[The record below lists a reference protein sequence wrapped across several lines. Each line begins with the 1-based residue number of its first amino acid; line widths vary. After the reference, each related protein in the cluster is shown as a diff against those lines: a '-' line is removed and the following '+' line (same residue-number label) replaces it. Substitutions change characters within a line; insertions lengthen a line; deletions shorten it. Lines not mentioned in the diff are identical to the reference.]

1 MYRRCDSLNSVLQP
15 QPTMSLS
22 NEILK
27 PSLVNREVGSRN
39 RILMG
44 SSSVRRVM
52 SNRANSD
59 NVKSFTA
66 LQKLDPSEVSI
77 VDNIDNTEEDKKA
90 QKRYSYS
97 RSKSVA
103 SGLAKLNDQDQEESL
118 IHDGSYDGKNLLKKK
133 RDGDNGTI
141 AKLFR
146 QVKNIVGKDKS
157 KRIKSSEC
165 ETGNKTY
172 SFSSSKLRHQS
183 QGCLTPRKLKAQHHS
198 TPRLVKNS

>member
-1 MYRRCDSLNSVLQP
+1 MLPY
-15 QPTMSLS
+15 
-22 NEILK
+22 
-27 PSLVNREVGSRN
+27 

-44 SSSVRRVM
+44 SSSVRRAM
-52 SNRANSD
+52 SNRANND

-66 LQKLDPSEVSI
+66 LQKLDPTEVSI
-77 VDNIDNTEEDKKA
+77 VDDKEDAKVK
-90 QKRYSYS
+90 KRYSYS
-97 RSKSVA
+97 RSMSVA
-103 SGLAKLNDQDQEESL
+103 SGLPKLNDNYTEESI

-133 RDGDNGTI
+133 REDNGNRTI

-165 ETGNKTY
+165 ESSNKTL

-183 QGCLTPRKLKAQHHS
+183 QGCLTPKKLKAQHHS
-198 TPRLVKNS
+198 TPRLLKNS

>member
-1 MYRRCDSLNSVLQP
+1 
-15 QPTMSLS
+15 
-22 NEILK
+22 
-27 PSLVNREVGSRN
+27 
-39 RILMG
+39 MG
-44 SSSVRRVM
+44 SSSVRRAM

-66 LQKLDPSEVSI
+66 LQKLDPTEVSI
-77 VDNIDNTEEDKKA
+77 VDNTEEDVKA
-90 QKRYSYS
+90 KKRYSYS

-118 IHDGSYDGKNLLKKK
+118 LHDGSYDGKNLLKKK

-146 QVKNIVGKDKS
+146 QMKNIVGKDKS

-183 QGCLTPRKLKAQHHS
+183 QGCLTPKKLKAQHHS